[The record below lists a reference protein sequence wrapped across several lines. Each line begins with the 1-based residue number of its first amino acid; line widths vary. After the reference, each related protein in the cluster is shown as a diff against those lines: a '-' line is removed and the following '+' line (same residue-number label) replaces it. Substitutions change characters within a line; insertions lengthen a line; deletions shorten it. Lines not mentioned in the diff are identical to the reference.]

1 MKKLKFLTAIFAI
14 TLLSCNHD
22 DDHITQNPVVSV
34 DDEIIMCTFDFV
46 NSHNVSTSKPNAAI
60 LNSTKWLPERTIKIK
75 FLDGDIDMQ
84 EQVKKYASEWMTYAN
99 LKFEYV
105 PKNEYADIKI
115 GFTVGSP
122 GGAWSILGTGA
133 LSTKQDQPSMRFG
146 WNKVG
151 NEESAKRTI
160 LHEFGHALGLVHEQ
174 NSPVANINWNLPKVY
189 KYYYDNMD
197 WSKEKVDE
205 NVIYKYSPEQ
215 TNYSVYDPLSIMH
228 YYIDP
233 NLTTDGIRVDQ
244 PKALS
249 KTDMISINKWYPFP
263 IVSSIESG
271 TNIHEIPW
279 TNSIKS
285 PSNQYELE
293 FSYGYLSVYDNN
305 NNKTIWQVGD
315 HEYSF
320 KPTCSLELNGNIVI
334 QGRKRGIIPGGFY
347 RTTWT
352 SNTAEFPGAKLH
364 LQNDG
369 NLVLIHNGI
378 IRWSSKNGKL

>member
-14 TLLSCNHD
+14 ALLSCNHD
-22 DDHITQNPVVSV
+22 DDHITQSPVVSV

-46 NSHNVSTSKPNAAI
+46 NSHNVSTSKPSAAI

-75 FLDGDIDMQ
+75 FLDGDTGMQ
-84 EQVKKYASEWMTYAN
+84 EQVKKYANEWMTYAN

-105 PKNEYADIKI
+105 QKNEYADIKI

-133 LSTKQDQPSMRFG
+133 LSIKQDQPSMRFG

-197 WSKEKVDE
+197 WPKEKVDE
-205 NVIYKYSPEQ
+205 NVIYKYSPQQ

-228 YYIDP
+228 YFVDP
-233 NLTTDGIRVDQ
+233 NLTTDGVRVDQ
-244 PKALS
+244 PKILS
-249 KTDMISINKWYPFP
+249 NTDMISINKWYPFP
-263 IVSSIESG
+263 IKSVIEPKERIDL
-271 TNIHEIPW
+271 IHW
-279 TNSIKS
+279 AKRIKS
-285 PSNQYELE
+285 PNGRYSLE
-293 FSYGYLSVYDNN
+293 FFFGSLHIIDNQDN
-305 NNKTIWQVGD
+305 TIIWQVGNPFYD
-315 HEYSF
+315 NRNSCY
-320 KPTCSLELNGNIVI
+320 LESNGNLII
-334 QGRKRGIIPGGFY
+334 KGRRGEIIGSPE
-347 RTTWT
+347 RTTWS
-352 SNTAEFPGAKLH
+352 SNTSEFPGAKLH
-364 LQNDG
+364 LQDDG
-369 NLVLIHNGI
+369 NLVLIHNSV
-378 IRWSSKNGKL
+378 IRWSSKSGKL